1 MLYVTIATTMPMTT
15 LPTYDDLMNPLLE
28 ALRKLGGSGS
38 IEEIYAKTVEIT
50 GLPEEILAQ
59 LHDPEK
65 SSQTEVGYRLAWA
78 RTYLKKYGLL
88 ANSSRGVWSLTE
100 KAKTLEIVDSAEVVR
115 FVRALD
121 KQDAPKKRPPDET
134 ARELSEEE
142 GWKDKLSAVPTQKLD
157 PAGFERLVQRIL
169 RESGFIHVEVTGRTG
184 DGGIDGKG
192 IARIHGFMSF
202 HVLFQCKRYKGSVGA
217 SEVRDFRGAMVGRA
231 DKGLFITTGS
241 FTPAAVKEATRDGA
255 PPIDLVDGDELAEK
269 LKELALGVKTEL
281 VERVSVDTAWF
292 ESISRITQQSAR
304 MLRDKA
310 ARPLTSMKGVTS
322 ERPFLSKNHEHPKSS
337 AARRISCRV
346 CCSRVRCG
354 HLRSAYP
361 DSTSGPDRR
370 RNQGCYCANSVHWA
384 VQARLERQ

>member
-1 MLYVTIATTMPMTT
+1 MPITT
-15 LPTYDDLMNPLLE
+15 LPTHDDLMNPLLE

-38 IEEIYAKTVEIT
+38 IEEIYIKTVEIT
-50 GLPEEILAQ
+50 GLPEAILSQ

-88 ANSSRGVWSLTE
+88 ENSSRGVWSLTE
-100 KAKTLEIVDSAEVVR
+100 KAKTLETVDSAEIVR

-121 KQDAPKKRPPDET
+121 KHDAPKKRPSDET

-142 GWKDKLSAVPTQKLD
+142 GWKDKLSAVLTQKLD

-202 HVLFQCKRYKGSVGA
+202 HVLFQCKRYKGSVSA

-241 FTPAAVKEATRDGA
+241 FTPAAVQEATRDGA

-269 LKELALGVKTEL
+269 LKELTLGVKTEL
-281 VERVSVDTAWF
+281 VERVSIDAAWF
-292 ESISRITQQSAR
+292 ES
-304 MLRDKA
+304 L
-310 ARPLTSMKGVTS
+310 
-322 ERPFLSKNHEHPKSS
+322 
-337 AARRISCRV
+337 
-346 CCSRVRCG
+346 
-354 HLRSAYP
+354 
-361 DSTSGPDRR
+361 
-370 RNQGCYCANSVHWA
+370 
-384 VQARLERQ
+384 